1 MRCICE
7 TPGPNFFLTL
17 NFSIRLYF
25 KCFICV
31 CICIYIY
38 THYMYTYVWAWA
50 CMCVC
55 MQVCMCMHVHAC
67 VTAVLDKPSCQE
79 PSSSSLSH
87 YVFLQAC
94 DRLIMP
100 FMLLW
105 NRNTLFTKDI
115 RSHLVKYLSLIQ
127 QPPSRTQVCWE
138 ETLDHTIFHEGW
150 TLFWLSQLS
159 LLALPVIQLVSRA

>member
-1 MRCICE
+1 MFHLCLHMYIHIY
-7 TPGPNFFLTL
+7 TL
-17 NFSIRLYF
+17 HVH
-25 KCFICV
+25 ICV
-31 CICIYIY
+31 SMSV
-38 THYMYTYVWAWA
+38 HV
-50 CMCVC
+50 CVC

-67 VTAVLDKPSCQE
+67 VTAVLEKPSCQE

>member
-1 MRCICE
+1 MFHLCLHMYIH
-7 TPGPNFFLTL
+7 
-17 NFSIRLYF
+17 
-25 KCFICV
+25 
-31 CICIYIY
+31 IY
-38 THYMYTYVWAWA
+38 TLHVHVCVSMSAHVCVHAWG
-50 CMCVC
+50 CV
-55 MQVCMCMHVHAC
+55 CMHVHAC
-67 VTAVLDKPSCQE
+67 VTAVLDIPSCQE